1 MTRTLRQDIRFLRV
15 IALALGLWV
24 GADAVAAPAADPD
37 AARLAASLATLDADP
52 TLADRARLER
62 FKAAQ
67 AVANLQVARSRERAH
82 ALILAEAWVAAAQD
96 AAQADVLLEQSRQL
110 DRERDQIMVE
120 ASRRDAELARREA
133 DRLRMQALAREEEAA
148 RLAQQQEEDRMA
160 AEMSAADA
168 DAANAQATQAM
179 KLADARARETELAR
193 KEAELIAAVAA
204 DSAGDEAALP
214 PSRRSGKRTIYTLP
228 GSAFGSGSTSLGPN
242 AQSSLR
248 RLAAAVSGKRNIRV
262 EAHTDSQGADA
273 SNLALSQ
280 KRADAVRQALQAA
293 GVAAARLVAVGKGE
307 ADPVTDNTSAAGRA
321 RNRRVEIIVE

>member
-1 MTRTLRQDIRFLRV
+1 
-15 IALALGLWV
+15 
-24 GADAVAAPAADPD
+24 
-37 AARLAASLATLDADP
+37 
-52 TLADRARLER
+52 
-62 FKAAQ
+62 
-67 AVANLQVARSRERAH
+67 
-82 ALILAEAWVAAAQD
+82 
-96 AAQADVLLEQSRQL
+96 
-110 DRERDQIMVE
+110 
-120 ASRRDAELARREA
+120 
-133 DRLRMQALAREEEAA
+133 
-148 RLAQQQEEDRMA
+148 MA

-179 KLADARARETELAR
+179 KLAEARARETELAR

-228 GSAFGSGSTSLGPN
+228 GSAFGSGSANLGAN

-248 RLAAAVSGKRNIRV
+248 RLAAAVSGKRSIRI

-280 KRADAVRQALQAA
+280 KRADAVRQALRAA
-293 GVAAARLVAVGKGE
+293 GIPSARLVAVGKGE
-307 ADPVTDNTSAAGRA
+307 TDPVTDNGSAEGRA